1 VTAARKAPAKAK
13 PKVKAKASGSGRR
26 RTPVVPDVDTREL
39 AALEAHTERADPLL
53 LTTPP
58 APEVV
63 PSDVR
68 NVGWVRKSWIDFK
81 RTMKDAAS
89 WRSLRYTPYG
99 LWPIGM
105 FAILGI
111 VKSFDGSIF
120 GLVTPDI
127 VRELNISVQNILTVQ
142 NLIFFLMTFV
152 ALGLAYVLDRVKR
165 VPFVG
170 IGAIVNG
177 IASFFTPHT
186 RSVYTLGTTRMAD
199 NVGDAV
205 GTIPDF
211 SLLNDYYPPQNRG
224 RAFALY
230 GTLRRAGGS
239 FAPWLVGLVA
249 INYGWR
255 TPFYITAP
263 LLVVTGIAIL
273 FALREPIRGYM
284 ERRALGMSEEDAHE
298 TEPPVSYGH
307 AWRTI
312 WGVRTLRR
320 LFISD
325 IFGTT
330 AGLMYSLVINLYLA
344 QDYRMDVLD
353 RAKVLTL
360 YGLATLIG
368 GFFGGGIVDSLIRRR
383 VQRVMVF
390 TGILGAVSALLTFG
404 LALRPPLWLLLTIF
418 VFFGFSGALLG
429 PARQV
434 FYGLVIPAHVRTLG
448 STVFVLTGIPAGIIF
463 QLFVPRVAEWGF
475 TGILFASAPFYLV
488 NALIDISAAGLFE
501 RDMRSSISSQSAT
514 AEYKRA
520 RDAGALKL
528 LVCRDV
534 EVDYDGVQ
542 VLFGV
547 DFEAEAGEIIALLG
561 TNGAGKST
569 LLKAIS
575 GVHSASGGA
584 VVYDGRDITH
594 VPAYEVAD
602 RGIVHMPGGRGIF
615 PGLTVRENLELGRW
629 THKDSDDDSPY
640 EQGPLKDVDLDEVLE
655 IFPALRGL
663 MSRPAGALSGG
674 EQQMVSLAQAFLQR
688 PRLLLID
695 ELSLGLS
702 PVIVQQLLESVKAI
716 NARGVTIVVVE
727 QSVNVALTLAERA
740 IFMEK
745 GEVKFS
751 GKTKELLARP
761 DILRAV
767 YVKGTGALTS
777 QTGTSPRTRR
787 VVEDRRVVLSVEG
800 LKKSFGGVVAVD
812 DVSFDLHDEEILGLI
827 GPNGAGKTTI
837 FDLIS
842 GYQAPDEGRVLYE
855 SNDVTKLSADQRA
868 RMQLVR
874 RFQDAKLFPSLTV
887 YETLLVAL
895 DRRQDV
901 KNMGLIALQL
911 PQARQSERR
920 VRRRAD
926 QLIDLLG
933 IGAYRD
939 KFVKELS
946 TGLRRVTDLACV
958 LATEPRVLL
967 LDEPSSGIAQ
977 AEAESLGPL
986 LQRVRR
992 ETGCSILIIEHDMP
1006 LISRVADELIALDQG
1021 AVVMRDV
1028 PDVVLNDP
1036 RVIESYL
1043 GTSEAAI
1050 RRSGA
1055 RT

>member
-1 VTAARKAPAKAK
+1 VTAARKAPARKPARRAK
-13 PKVKAKASGSGRR
+13 GSRATPEVPVNVADAPLDDGRMR
-26 RTPVVPDVDTREL
+26 DM
-39 AALEAHTERADPLL
+39 
-53 LTTPP
+53 TPP
-58 APEVV
+58 PSPEVM

-68 NVGWVRKSWIDFK
+68 NAGLLKKSWIDLK
-81 RTMKDAAS
+81 RTLREAS
-89 WRSLRYTPYG
+89 QWGALRKTPYG
-99 LWPIGM
+99 LSPLLIISFIGL
-105 FAILGI
+105 IKG
-111 VKSFDGSIF
+111 FDSTIF
-120 GLVTPDI
+120 FLVLPDI
-127 VRELNISVQNILTVQ
+127 VRDLNLNVTNVLTVL
-142 NLIFFLMTFV
+142 NLFGFVLISIVIF
-152 ALGLAYVLDRVKR
+152 GGYVLDRTR
-165 VPFVG
+165 RIPFLAG
-170 IGAIVNG
+170 GTIVNG
-177 IASFFTPHT
+177 IASVLTPT
-186 RSVYTLGTTRMAD
+186 AKTTYTLGAYRLAD
-199 NVGDAV
+199 SAGDQVAS
-205 GTIPDF
+205 IPEF
-211 SLLNDYYPPQNRG
+211 SLLSDYYPPDARG
-224 RAFALY
+224 RAFALW
-230 GTLRRAGGS
+230 GTINRLGIRA
-239 FAPWLVGLVA
+239 APWLFGLLA

-255 TPFYITAP
+255 APFYITGP
-263 LLVVTGIAIL
+263 LLVVAGIVML
-273 FALREPIRGYM
+273 VFLREPIRGYM
-284 ERRALGMSEEDAHE
+284 ERRAAGLGEQESQLV
-298 TEPPVSYGH
+298 EPPPSFGH
-307 AWRTI
+307 AMRTV
-312 WGVRTLRR
+312 WGVKTLRR
-320 LFISD
+320 LFIGNIASFVGD
-325 IFGTT
+325 RIYAFVFPLFLFQ
-330 AGLMYSLVINLYLA
+330 AYKF
-344 QDYRMDVLD
+344 DVLE
-353 RAKVLTL
+353 RGKLISFI
-360 YGLATLIG
+360 GIFTLIG
-368 GFFGGGIVDSLIRRR
+368 GFIGGGIVDSLMRRR
-383 VQRVMVF
+383 PQRVLIF
-390 TGILGAVSALLTFG
+390 LGVLGVADALTVGLKATTPPTAVLLLVSALY
-404 LALRPPLWLLLTIF
+404 
-418 VFFGFSGALLG
+418 GFSIALLG
-429 PARQV
+429 PARSVLYSQI
-434 FYGLVIPAHVRTLG
+434 LPAHVRTLG
-448 STVFVLTGIPAGIIF
+448 GSVFALGAIPGVILT
-463 QLFVPRVAEWGF
+463 QLFIVRIPTWGLDGVLYAAVPF
-475 TGILFASAPFYLV
+475 ILV
-488 NALIDISAAGLFE
+488 GALIDWSAASLFE
-501 RDMRSSISSQSAT
+501 RDMRSATASQTAT

-520 RDAGALKL
+520 KDANAVKL
-528 LVCRDV
+528 LVCRDIEV
-534 EVDYDGVQ
+534 EYDGVQ

-547 DFEAEAGEIIALLG
+547 DFEAEEGEIIALLG

-569 LLKAIS
+569 LLRAIS
-575 GVHSASGGA
+575 GTHEASGGA
-584 VVYDGRDITH
+584 VVYDGRDVTH

-615 PGLTVRENLELGRW
+615 PGLTVRENLDLGTW
-629 THKDSDDDSPY
+629 THKSEEDTPY
-640 EQGPLKDVDLDEVLE
+640 EIGPLKDIDLKEILE
-655 IFPALRGL
+655 IFPALKGL
-663 MSRPAGALSGG
+663 MNRPAGALSGG

-740 IFMEK
+740 VFMEK

-767 YVKGTGALTS
+767 YVKGTGTLTS
-777 QTGTSPRTRR
+777 QPGGSTQSSRR

-842 GYQAPDEGRVLYE
+842 GYLAPDAGRVVYE
-855 SNDVTKLSADQRA
+855 GNDVTKFSADQRA

-901 KNMGLIALQL
+901 KNMALIALQL
-911 PQARQSERR
+911 PQVRQSERR